1 MRSLLFKDITIPV
14 AFKTI
19 PYSRRAE
26 PWEPTCFDRH
36 GPDHAGLSSRVALG
50 SDLRACA
57 CDAFRKLVGGNGDAA
72 IRPPIAL
79 LITGRATT
87 ASKSQVI

>member
-19 PYSRRAE
+19 PYSRRAQL
-26 PWEPTCFDRH
+26 WNRQASIVADLTMLAFRH
-36 GPDHAGLSSRVALG
+36 GWHWVPIS
-50 SDLRACA
+50 A
-57 CDAFRKLVGGNGDAA
+57 CDAFRKLVGGNRGAA

-79 LITGRATT
+79 LITGQATT